1 MLHKRSNHASSSSPP
16 TLPDTSDEEL
26 YSELRRTI
34 DAPKARKRRRPQP
47 PSTTSVT
54 HGGTLRA
61 LLGFAATDDYIETS
75 KGGALAPSTAFG
87 ARTHPQALK
96 KDVDNTLSLDAATRK
111 TGSTSSTS
119 LSSSSSSS
127 SSSSE
132 DELVLPL
139 SCATRE
145 PISSAAAIK
154 SSVKVEHRGSSTR
167 IDRPPPDDS
176 DTGDEPEQPLSLGLN
191 GNGAGSMRQFSI
203 TQSST
208 IAAGSQT
215 SEDEEEDEVALA
227 VKPPSLTSTAAGT
240 SAAPKLSH
248 KTIDDLQ
255 GQRPAF
261 PVPAELR
268 DTDPLELAPG
278 FAVPAS
284 INRFLRSYQ
293 RDGVRFLYR
302 SYAENRG
309 ALLGDDMGLG
319 KTIQVIAFLS
329 AIMRKTG
336 REEDADRRIEAVR
349 SDRQRADYHRA
360 NAVWPTC
367 LIICPSSVIDNWRH
381 ELDTWG
387 YFEHAAFSGTRAK
400 NALESFRRG
409 RLDILVTS
417 HETASL
423 SIEHLRDLDLS
434 CVLIDEA
441 HKLKNP
447 NSQMT
452 KAMQTFRCKARF
464 ALTGTAIQNTY
475 RELYTLADWTNP
487 GLLGT
492 VKEWITEIE
501 EPLKQG
507 QRRGADP
514 EHIADARTRAE
525 KLVTNVLPIFF
536 LRRTKALIADQ
547 LPHKFDKIVFCP
559 LTSTQL
565 EVYKRILS
573 EDEVDLMKRHADPCD
588 CGRLDP
594 ETGLAYRRQNCCF
607 KRDGKGEAW
616 NKNMLKY
623 IYLLQK
629 CSNHVALVFPD
640 PEDASSRE
648 PDRMERYDRQ
658 LSYVQLMFPD
668 SWQSKRCNAANGM
681 EPEFCGKWKVLT
693 GLLSQW
699 HADGDKVLLFST
711 NMRLLQFI
719 EFFLA
724 REGHNFLRLDGSTP
738 QPRRQQLVNQFNRDS
753 SIFVFVISTTAGGTG
768 LNLTSANRVVVFD
781 PHWNPSHDLQAMDR
795 AYRFGQARDVYV
807 YRLIG
812 AGSLEEV
819 IYGRQLY
826 KQQQMEIG
834 YNATK
839 ERRYFEGVAG
849 DQGSLGE
856 LFGCKNLFTLHES
869 SLAMKSII
877 DECNISEVTFALE
890 QYLKAGSLD
899 DQDSADAAFVERAH
913 SQQESRLT
921 STQNSAR
928 ADTTAQPTSVG
939 ANPIRSILEGS
950 GIAYS
955 HDHAALVGNSAA
967 EAALYRDAAKQV
979 SPRRRKGASTLQV
992 NASSKRPTWPH
1003 AASQSSSGSSKTQ
1016 KLKAASVPVW
1026 PPPRSKVTSM
1036 EETATQEET
1045 QSLAVAE
1052 QGLRRAV
1059 HQAESNRV
1067 PGLSDLAQLQSVS
1080 EVELAAAVNAMSAA
1094 EQKEFFDDAI
1104 RRWNRKNSVL
1114 NNRAGHQQQK
1124 PHFF

>member
-1 MLHKRSNHASSSSPP
+1 MSRKRLLKLGSSSPP
-16 TLPDTSDEEL
+16 S
-26 YSELRRTI
+26 RQ
-34 DAPKARKRRRPQP
+34 K
-47 PSTTSVT
+47 
-54 HGGTLRA
+54 
-61 LLGFAATDDYIETS
+61 
-75 KGGALAPSTAFG
+75 
-87 ARTHPQALK
+87 
-96 KDVDNTLSLDAATRK
+96 
-111 TGSTSSTS
+111 
-119 LSSSSSSS
+119 
-127 SSSSE
+127 SSE
-132 DELVLPL
+132 DELYRELGRPAGDRIVRKRHRTQPAATASATGRRSLRDLLGLSAVDDYIDTVATSALGSRIGSYQEPVPPDDSSDENLSLEEGRRASSPAPASSSSSCSSEDEPVLPL
-139 SCATRE
+139 SKSRRAPTVAALAVTELPTPPTCNPLPVSRLHESQA
-145 PISSAAAIK
+145 SSDAD
-154 SSVKVEHRGSSTR
+154 T
-167 IDRPPPDDS
+167 DD
-176 DTGDEPEQPLSLGLN
+176 ELEQALSLNNN
-191 GNGAGSMRQFSI
+191 GIGSLAFAAG
-203 TQSST
+203 TQSS
-208 IAAGSQT
+208 IVLGASDT
-215 SEDEEEDEVALA
+215 SEDEEELALA
-227 VKPPSLTSTAAGT
+227 MRPPLAAGT
-240 SAAPKLSH
+240 SAKRSQPAHSASNDPV
-248 KTIDDLQ
+248 Q

-261 PVPAELR
+261 PVPPELR
-268 DTDPLELAPG
+268 NVGPLELAPG
-278 FAVPAS
+278 VIVPSS

-302 SYAENRG
+302 SWAEGRG

-329 AIMRKTG
+329 AIMAKTG
-336 REEDADRRIEAVR
+336 REEDADRRIEAER
-349 SDRQRADYHRA
+349 SDRQRSGFQCADA
-360 NAVWPTC
+360 IWPTC

-387 YFEHAAFSGTRAK
+387 YFEHTAYSGKNAK
-400 NALESFRRG
+400 DALESFRRG
-409 RLDILVTS
+409 RLDILITS

-423 SIEHLRDLDLS
+423 AIEQLRDLDLS
-434 CVLIDEA
+434 CVFIDEA

-452 KAMQTFRCKARF
+452 QAMQTFRCKARF

-492 VKEWITEIE
+492 VKEWIAEIE
-501 EPLKQG
+501 EPLKRG
-507 QRRGADP
+507 QSRGAEP
-514 EHIADARTRAE
+514 EQIADARTRAE
-525 KLVTNVLPIFF
+525 KLVKNVLPIFF

-565 EVYKRILS
+565 DVYNRILS

-594 ETGLAYRRQNCCF
+594 DTGLAYRRQNCCF
-607 KRDGKGEAW
+607 KRDGNGESW
-616 NKNMLKY
+616 SKNMLKY

-648 PDRMERYDRQ
+648 PDRVERYERQ

-668 SWQSKRCNAANGM
+668 NWQDKRCNVVNGM
-681 EPEFCGKWKVLT
+681 EPDFCGKWKVLA
-693 GLLSQW
+693 GLLQQW
-699 HADGDKVLLFST
+699 HSDGDKVLLFST
-711 NMRLLQFI
+711 NIRLLQFI

-738 QPRRQQLVNQFNRDS
+738 QPRRQLLVNQFNRDR
-753 SIFVFVISTTAGGTG
+753 SIFVFLISTTAGGTG
-768 LNLTSANRVVVFD
+768 LNLTAANRVVVFD

-795 AYRFGQARDVYV
+795 AYRFGQSRDVYV

-899 DQDSADAAFVERAH
+899 DQKSADAALAERAG
-913 SQQESRLT
+913 SPRAGRLNLVKSDNQT
-921 STQNSAR
+921 SSS
-928 ADTTAQPTSVG
+928 AQPSSG
-939 ANPIRSILEGS
+939 NADPIRDILEGS

-967 EAALYRDAAKQV
+967 EAALYRNAAHPASSRQ
-979 SPRRRKGASTLQV
+979 RKTITKKAKKPA
-992 NASSKRPTWPH
+992 NASKAENS
-1003 AASQSSSGSSKTQ
+1003 AAS
-1016 KLKAASVPVW
+1016 APIW
-1026 PPPRSKVTSM
+1026 PPPRRTLVAALND
-1036 EETATQEET
+1036 TATREES

-1059 HQAESNRV
+1059 THQPRTRM
-1067 PGLSDLAQLQSVS
+1067 PDLSDLAQLQNVT
-1080 EVELAAAVNAMSAA
+1080 EVELAAAVNAMPAT
-1094 EQKEFFDDAI
+1094 EQKAFFDDAV
-1104 RRWNRKNSVL
+1104 RRWNRK
-1114 NNRAGHQQQK
+1114 RAAVEGQKQQQQ
-1124 PHFF
+1124 PLF

>member
-1 MLHKRSNHASSSSPP
+1 MLRKRTTFTRSSSPP
-16 TLPDTSDEEL
+16 LQQDSSDEEFFGRL
-26 YSELRRTI
+26 S
-34 DAPKARKRRRPQP
+34 DAAHPHKTRKRRRPQP
-47 PSTTSVT
+47 AVAGSVASAR
-54 HGGTLRA
+54 TLRN
-61 LLGFAATDDYIETS
+61 LLGLTAADDYIES
-75 KGGALAPSTAFG
+75 SAAIADRFAHRNGHGVPVAPLNKLNIDSDGGAAP
-87 ARTHPQALK
+87 RLR
-96 KDVDNTLSLDAATRK
+96 NLSA
-111 TGSTSSTS
+111 SSP
-119 LSSSSSSS
+119 SSS

-132 DELVLPL
+132 DEIVLPV
-139 SCATRE
+139 SRAPRE
-145 PISSAAAIK
+145 PTAPLSSSLAKPQAESEKAQPWAPLDH
-154 SSVKVEHRGSSTR
+154 SQPCT
-167 IDRPPPDDS
+167 DS
-176 DTGDEPEQPLSLGLN
+176 DTGDEDPEQALSLATN
-191 GNGAGSMRQFSI
+191 GNGSLRTIFNP
-203 TQSST
+203 SSSSA
-208 IAAGSQT
+208 IGGSQT
-215 SEDEEEDEVALA
+215 SDEEDEVFLA
-227 VKPPSLTSTAAGT
+227 VRAPT
-240 SAAPKLSH
+240 SAPKSSSNASVQLKNSDAPSASSH
-248 KTIDDLQ
+248 GI
-255 GQRPAF
+255 RPSF
-261 PVPAELR
+261 PIPTELRSVGPLILAPNVEVPA
-268 DTDPLELAPG
+268 A
-278 FAVPAS
+278 

-302 SYAENRG
+302 SYAEGRG

-329 AIMRKTG
+329 AIMGKTG

-349 SDRQRADYHRA
+349 SDRQRSDYHRA
-360 NAVWPTC
+360 DAIWPTC

-387 YFEHAAFSGTRAK
+387 YFEHAAYSGTRAK
-400 NALESFRRG
+400 HALESFRRG

-423 SIEHLRDLDLS
+423 SIEHLRDLAVS

-447 NSQMT
+447 SSQMT
-452 KAMQTFRCKARF
+452 QAMQTFRCKARF

-492 VKEWITEIE
+492 VKEWIAEIE
-501 EPLKQG
+501 DPLKHG

-514 EHIADARTRAE
+514 ERIADARTRAE
-525 KLVTNVLPIFF
+525 KLVKNVLPIFF
-536 LRRTKALIADQ
+536 LRRTKTLIADQ
-547 LPHKFDKIVFCP
+547 LPCKFDKIVFCP

-565 EVYKRILS
+565 DVYKRILS

-588 CGRLDP
+588 CGWLDP

-607 KRDGKGEAW
+607 KRDRKGEP

-640 PEDASSRE
+640 PEDANSKE
-648 PDRMERYDRQ
+648 PDRVERYERQ
-658 LSYVQLMFPD
+658 LSYVKLMFPD
-668 SWQSKRCNAANGM
+668 RWQGKRCNAANGM
-681 EPEFCGKWKVLT
+681 EPEFCGKWKVLA
-693 GLLSQW
+693 GLLAQW

-711 NMRLLQFI
+711 NLRLLQFI

-724 REGHNFLRLDGSTP
+724 REGHNFLRLDGTTP

-753 SIFVFVISTTAGGTG
+753 SIFVFLISTTAGSTG
-768 LNLTSANRVVVFD
+768 LNLTAANRVVVFD

-795 AYRFGQARDVYV
+795 AYRFGQSRDVYV

-890 QYLKAGSLD
+890 QYLKAGSLE
-899 DQDSADAAFVERAH
+899 DQTSADQAFAERAH
-913 SQQESRLT
+913 SQ
-921 STQNSAR
+921 R
-928 ADTTAQPTSVG
+928 ADVADPTQPTGGENASVEPDD
-939 ANPIRSILEGS
+939 AIRSILEGS

-967 EAALYRDAAKQV
+967 EAAMYRKAAEEQGFIHQRT
-979 SPRRRKGASTLQV
+979 RRSISGGGASNKRV
-992 NASSKRPTWPH
+992 AKHPGSSR
-1003 AASQSSSGSSKTQ
+1003 SSSTKSKKQALEASTS
-1016 KLKAASVPVW
+1016 AAVW
-1026 PPPRSKVTSM
+1026 PPPRSKATASDNAS
-1036 EETATQEET
+1036 ATQEES
-1045 QSLAVAE
+1045 QSLAVAK

-1059 HQAESNRV
+1059 HVDVAAAGPTRM
-1067 PGLSDLAQLQSVS
+1067 PDLSDLARLQNVS
-1080 EVELAAAVNAMSAA
+1080 EVELASAVNGMSAA
-1094 EQKEFFDDAI
+1094 EQKAFFDDAV
-1104 RRWNRKNSVL
+1104 RRWNRKRSVL
-1114 NNRAGHQQQK
+1114 AKTAGQQQQQQQ
-1124 PHFF
+1124 FF

>member
-1 MLHKRSNHASSSSPP
+1 MVRKRSTWTRSSSPR
-16 TLPDTSDEEL
+16 LRQDSSDGE
-26 YSELRRTI
+26 SFRRLS
-34 DAPKARKRRRPQP
+34 DAHVPHDSRKRRRAQP
-47 PSTTSVT
+47 ATTSSAT
-54 HGGTLRA
+54 SGRKLRD
-61 LLGFAATDDYIETS
+61 LLGLTAADDYIETS
-75 KGGALAPSTAFG
+75 ASIADKA
-87 ARTHPQALK
+87 ARRHG
-96 KDVDNTLSLDAATRK
+96 DTLSDCKPNVDADGRA
-111 TGSTSSTS
+111 SV
-119 LSSSSSSS
+119 SSSSSSS

-139 SCATRE
+139 SRAPRE
-145 PISSAAAIK
+145 PTASLPSATLQDK
-154 SSVKVEHRGSSTR
+154 SKLPQPWSRLDHSQPCS
-167 IDRPPPDDS
+167 DS
-176 DTGDEPEQPLSLGLN
+176 DTGDEEPEQALSLATN
-191 GNGAGSMRQFSI
+191 GNGSLPPILNPSSSSAKGS
-203 TQSST
+203 
-208 IAAGSQT
+208 SQT
-215 SEDEEEDEVALA
+215 SDDDDDDDEEEVFLA
-227 VKPPSLTSTAAGT
+227 VRAPTSATKSSSNATVQPRASGASTASSHGT
-240 SAAPKLSH
+240 
-248 KTIDDLQ
+248 
-255 GQRPAF
+255 RPSF
-261 PVPAELR
+261 PIPAELK
-268 DTDPLELAPG
+268 DVGPLILAPSVE
-278 FAVPAS
+278 VPAA

-302 SYAENRG
+302 SYAEGRG

-329 AIMRKTG
+329 AIMGKTG

-349 SDRQRADYHRA
+349 SDRQRSDYHRA
-360 NAVWPTC
+360 DAIWPTC

-387 YFEHAAFSGTRAK
+387 YFEHAAYTGTRAK
-400 NALESFRRG
+400 DALESFRRG

-447 NSQMT
+447 SSQMT
-452 KAMQTFRCKARF
+452 QAMQTFRCKARF

-492 VKEWITEIE
+492 VKEWIAEIE
-501 EPLKQG
+501 DPLKHG

-514 EHIADARTRAE
+514 ERIADARTRAE
-525 KLVTNVLPIFF
+525 KLVKNVLPIFF

-547 LPHKFDKIVFCP
+547 LPRKFDKIVFCP

-565 EVYKRILS
+565 DVYKRILS

-607 KRDGKGEAW
+607 KRDRKGESW

-640 PEDASSRE
+640 PEDASSKE
-648 PDRMERYDRQ
+648 PDRMERYERQ
-658 LSYVQLMFPD
+658 LSYVRLMFPD
-668 SWQSKRCNAANGM
+668 SWQGKRCNAANGM
-681 EPEFCGKWKVLT
+681 EPEFCGKWKVLA
-693 GLLSQW
+693 GLLAQW

-711 NMRLLQFI
+711 NLRLLQFI

-724 REGHNFLRLDGSTP
+724 REGHNFLRLDGTTP

-753 SIFVFVISTTAGGTG
+753 SLFVFLISTTAGGTG
-768 LNLTSANRVVVFD
+768 LNLTAANRVVVFD

-795 AYRFGQARDVYV
+795 AYRFGQSRDVYV

-890 QYLKAGSLD
+890 QYLKAGSSD
-899 DQDSADAAFVERAH
+899 DQTSADQAFAERAH
-913 SQQESRLT
+913 SQQK
-921 STQNSAR
+921 
-928 ADTTAQPTSVG
+928 ADVAAPTDKEGGDDAAVQPD
-939 ANPIRSILEGS
+939 AIRSILEGS

-967 EAALYRDAAKQV
+967 EAALYRKAAQTQGSRQPRSKRTTSGSVGATSKRVAKQA
-979 SPRRRKGASTLQV
+979 G
-992 NASSKRPTWPH
+992 SSR
-1003 AASQSSSGSSKTQ
+1003 SSSSISKKET
-1016 KLKAASVPVW
+1016 LEATTSAAIW
-1026 PPPRSKVTSM
+1026 PPPRSKVTSFDDASAAS
-1036 EETATQEET
+1036 ATQEES

-1059 HQAESNRV
+1059 NLDDVAAAAAGSSTRM
-1067 PGLSDLAQLQSVS
+1067 PDLSDLARLQNVT
-1080 EVELAAAVNAMSAA
+1080 EVELASAVNKMSAP
-1094 EQKEFFDDAI
+1094 EQKAFFDDAV
-1104 RRWNRKNSVL
+1104 RRWNRKRGVL
-1114 NNRAGHQQQK
+1114 SKAAGQREQQQ
-1124 PHFF
+1124 FF

>member
-1 MLHKRSNHASSSSPP
+1 MVRKRSTFTRSSSPP
-16 TLPDTSDEEL
+16 LQQDSSDEEFFGRF
-26 YSELRRTI
+26 EHAGDPPHT
-34 DAPKARKRRRPQP
+34 RKRRRTQP
-47 PSTTSVT
+47 AATSSIT
-54 HGGTLRA
+54 SGRTLRD
-61 LLGFAATDDYIETS
+61 LLGLTAADDYIES
-75 KGGALAPSTAFG
+75 AAAIADRIAHSNGDVPPDRKFNIDSDDEIAPRVRHAS
-87 ARTHPQALK
+87 
-96 KDVDNTLSLDAATRK
+96 V
-111 TGSTSSTS
+111 
-119 LSSSSSSS
+119 SSSSSS

-139 SCATRE
+139 SRAPRE
-145 PISSAAAIK
+145 PTASLP
-154 SSVKVEHRGSSTR
+154 STTPR
-167 IDRPPPDDS
+167 DDTKKPQPWTNFDHSQPATDS
-176 DTGDEPEQPLSLGLN
+176 DSGDEEPEQALSLTIN
-191 GNGAGSMRQFSI
+191 GNGSLQPLFNP
-203 TQSST
+203 SSSP
-208 IAAGSQT
+208 AVADVQT
-215 SEDEEEDEVALA
+215 SDEEDEVCLA
-227 VKPPSLTSTAAGT
+227 VKAPISAPNPSSKASVQRKPADASTA
-240 SAAPKLSH
+240 SS
-248 KTIDDLQ
+248 D
-255 GQRPAF
+255 GQRPSF
-261 PVPAELR
+261 PIPAELR
-268 DTDPLELAPG
+268 NIGPLILAPNVK
-278 FAVPAS
+278 VPAS

-293 RDGVRFLYR
+293 RDGVCFLYR
-302 SYAENRG
+302 SYAEGRG

-329 AIMRKTG
+329 AIMGKTG

-349 SDRQRADYHRA
+349 SDRQRSDYHRA
-360 NAVWPTC
+360 DAIWPTC

-387 YFEHAAFSGTRAK
+387 YFEHAAYSGTRAK
-400 NALESFRRG
+400 DALESFRRG

-434 CVLIDEA
+434 CVFIDEA

-447 NSQMT
+447 SSQMT
-452 KAMQTFRCKARF
+452 QAMQTFRCKARF

-492 VKEWITEIE
+492 VKEWIAEIE
-501 EPLKQG
+501 DPLKHG

-514 EHIADARTRAE
+514 ERIADARTRAE
-525 KLVTNVLPIFF
+525 KLVKNVLPIFF

-547 LPHKFDKIVFCP
+547 LPRKFDKIVFCP

-565 EVYKRILS
+565 DVYKRILS
-573 EDEVDLMKRHADPCD
+573 EEEVDLMKRHADPCD

-607 KRDGKGEAW
+607 KRDRKGESW

-640 PEDASSRE
+640 PEDANSKE
-648 PDRMERYDRQ
+648 PDRVERYDRQ

-668 SWQSKRCNAANGM
+668 SWQGKRCNAANGM
-681 EPEFCGKWKVLT
+681 EPEFCGKWKVLV
-693 GLLSQW
+693 GLFSQW

-711 NMRLLQFI
+711 NLRLLQFI

-724 REGHNFLRLDGSTP
+724 REGHNFLRLDGTTP

-753 SIFVFVISTTAGGTG
+753 SIFVFLISTTAGGTG
-768 LNLTSANRVVVFD
+768 LNLTAANRVVVFD

-795 AYRFGQARDVYV
+795 AYRFGQSRDVYV

-899 DQDSADAAFVERAH
+899 DQTSADQAFAERAQ
-913 SQQESRLT
+913 SQQ
-921 STQNSAR
+921 
-928 ADTTAQPTSVG
+928 ADVAEPAERVGAQPD
-939 ANPIRSILEGS
+939 AIRSILEGS

-955 HDHAALVGNSAA
+955 HNHAALVGNSAA
-967 EAALYRDAAKQV
+967 EAALYQKAAQKE
-979 SPRRRKGASTLQV
+979 
-992 NASSKRPTWPH
+992 
-1003 AASQSSSGSSKTQ
+1003 GSSRQRSGRRISGGGANSKTGLSRTSSTASR
-1016 KLKAASVPVW
+1016 KEAVEATTSAAVW
-1026 PPPRSKVTSM
+1026 PPPRSKTVGSHK
-1036 EETATQEET
+1036 ESATQEET

-1059 HQAESNRV
+1059 KQNDVVSTAAGSSTRV
-1067 PGLSDLAQLQSVS
+1067 PGLSDLAQLQNVT
-1080 EVELAAAVNAMSAA
+1080 EVELASAVNGMSET
-1094 EQKEFFDDAI
+1094 EQKAFFSDAV
-1104 RRWNRKNSVL
+1104 RRWNRKRAAVL
-1114 NNRAGHQQQK
+1114 SKAAGGQQQQQQQQR
-1124 PHFF
+1124 FF

>member
-1 MLHKRSNHASSSSPP
+1 MVSPSPPFGQDSSDDEFLQKPSIIKSSSNKRR
-16 TLPDTSDEEL
+16 
-26 YSELRRTI
+26 LRRNDPTVASHV
-34 DAPKARKRRRPQP
+34 DSGR
-47 PSTTSVT
+47 
-54 HGGTLRA
+54 TLRD
-61 LLGFAATDDYIETS
+61 LLGLTAADDYIETTAAIAAGIGRAS
-75 KGGALAPSTAFG
+75 KDHDSSTPGSNSDVIKA
-87 ARTHPQALK
+87 QASNQLK
-96 KDVDNTLSLDAATRK
+96 R
-111 TGSTSSTS
+111 STS
-119 LSSSSSSS
+119 LHSTAS

-132 DELVLPL
+132 EELILPI
-139 SCATRE
+139 SRTRRE
-145 PISSAAAIK
+145 PRAYLSPAALNGEALQSTSCIVSNQRSTAI
-154 SSVKVEHRGSSTR
+154 
-167 IDRPPPDDS
+167 DPDSGD
-176 DTGDEPEQPLSLGLN
+176 DEPEQALSLRADCN
-191 GNGAGSMRQFSI
+191 GSLPPPIFPKASPTCRD
-203 TQSST
+203 
-208 IAAGSQT
+208 SQT
-215 SEDEEEDEVALA
+215 SDEEDEVSLA
-227 VKPPSLTSTAAGT
+227 MRGPTLARRAPTDATAQCVR
-240 SAAPKLSH
+240 SATCSDGLH
-248 KTIDDLQ
+248 
-255 GQRPAF
+255 GQRPSF

-268 DTDPLELAPG
+268 DLGPLTLAPG
-278 FAVPAS
+278 IEVPAA

-302 SYAENRG
+302 SYSEGRG

-319 KTIQVIAFLS
+319 KTIQVIALLS
-329 AIMRKTG
+329 AIMGKTG
-336 REEDADRRIEAVR
+336 YEHDADRRIEAIR
-349 SDRQRADYHRA
+349 SGRQSRTYHRA
-360 NAVWPTC
+360 DAVWPTC

-387 YFEHAAFSGTRAK
+387 YFEHAAYSGTRAK
-400 NALESFRRG
+400 DTLESFRRG

-452 KAMQTFRCKARF
+452 RAMQTFRCKARF

-492 VKEWITEIE
+492 VKEWIAEIE
-501 EPLKQG
+501 DPLKHG
-507 QRRGADP
+507 QKRGADP
-514 EHIADARTRAE
+514 ERIADARTRAE

-547 LPHKFDKIVFCP
+547 LPRKFDKIVFCP
-559 LTSTQL
+559 LTPTQL
-565 EVYKRILS
+565 DVYKRILS
-573 EDEVDLMKRHADPCD
+573 EGEVELMKRHADPCD

-594 ETGLAYRRQNCCF
+594 DTGLAYRRQNCCF
-607 KRDGKGEAW
+607 KRDSTGGAW

-640 PEDASSRE
+640 PEDASSKE
-648 PDRMERYDRQ
+648 PDRVERYDRQ
-658 LSYVQLMFPD
+658 LSYVQLMFPS
-668 SWQSKRCNAANGM
+668 SWQGKRCNAANGM
-681 EPEFCGKWKVLT
+681 EPEFCGKWKVLA
-693 GLLSQW
+693 GLLAQW

-711 NMRLLQFI
+711 NLRLLQFI

-738 QPRRQQLVNQFNRDS
+738 QPRRQQLVNQFNRDA
-753 SIFVFVISTTAGGTG
+753 SIFVFLISTMAGGTG
-768 LNLTSANRVVVFD
+768 LNLTAANRVVVFD

-795 AYRFGQARDVYV
+795 AYRFGQSRDVYV

-834 YNATK
+834 YNAAK

-899 DQDSADAAFVERAH
+899 DQAALDSAFVERVG
-913 SQQESRLT
+913 SQQADAADVTENLEKGVK
-921 STQNSAR
+921 STP
-928 ADTTAQPTSVG
+928 AD
-939 ANPIRSILEGS
+939 PIRSILEGS

-955 HDHAALVGNSAA
+955 HDHAALMGNSAA
-967 EAALYRDAAKQV
+967 EAALYQEAAQRQAPLPQVSTSSAKRIAAK
-979 SPRRRKGASTLQV
+979 T
-992 NASSKRPTWPH
+992 KRPSKQTGV
-1003 AASQSSSGSSKTQ
+1003 SQATSGSSK
-1016 KLKAASVPVW
+1016 KAAPRVGTTAAVW
-1026 PPPRSKVTSM
+1026 PPPRTNVSRTDNV
-1036 EETATQEET
+1036 ATQEVLEES
-1045 QSLAVAE
+1045 QSLAVAA

-1059 HQAESNRV
+1059 HHDAHATKMRM
-1067 PGLSDLAQLQSVS
+1067 PDLSDLAELQNVT
-1080 EVELAAAVNAMSAA
+1080 EVEFASTVNAMPPA
-1094 EQKEFFDDAI
+1094 EQKAFFDDAV
-1104 RRWNRKNSVL
+1104 RRWNRKRSVL
-1114 NNRAGHQQQK
+1114 AKAADRQHHQ
-1124 PHFF
+1124 FF

>member
-1 MLHKRSNHASSSSPP
+1 MLRKRSIFAGSSSPP
-16 TLPDTSDEEL
+16 TVPDSSNEEFCN
-26 YSELRRTI
+26 ELNRDV

-47 PSTTSVT
+47 SSTTPVT
-54 HGGTLRA
+54 FGGTLRA
-61 LLGFAATDDYIETS
+61 LLGFTAADDYIETS
-75 KGGALAPSTAFG
+75 KTAPAGSVSRFDTRSRPQLG
-87 ARTHPQALK
+87 NTHSNDELGLDVVNK
-96 KDVDNTLSLDAATRK
+96 KKKSPAPIP
-111 TGSTSSTS
+111 
-119 LSSSSSSS
+119 SSSCSSS

-132 DELVLPL
+132 DEFVLPL
-139 SCATRE
+139 SRV
-145 PISSAAAIK
+145 PRDPSISTCVKRKPPVRFDQPFSASQNDRR
-154 SSVKVEHRGSSTR
+154 SS
-167 IDRPPPDDS
+167 DDS
-176 DTGDEPEQPLSLGLN
+176 DTGDEVEQSLSLSLN
-191 GNGAGSMRQFSI
+191 GSGAGSLPQLAMI
-203 TQSST
+203 TSKATAS
-208 IAAGSQT
+208 GSQT
-215 SEDEEEDEVALA
+215 SEDEDEVALS
-227 VKPPSLTSTAAGT
+227 VKPPSSTATNIANASIT
-240 SAAPKLSH
+240 SKRPHQNSQDWH
-248 KTIDDLQ
+248 

-261 PVPAELR
+261 VVPSELR
-268 DTDPLELAPG
+268 DIGPLELAPG
-278 FAVPAS
+278 VAVPEA

-293 RDGVRFLYR
+293 RDGIRFLYR
-302 SYAENRG
+302 SYAEGRG

-349 SDRQRADYHRA
+349 SDRQRSDYHRA

-387 YFEHAAFSGTRAK
+387 YFEHAAYSGTRAK
-400 NALESFRRG
+400 DALEAFRRG

-423 SIEHLRDLDLS
+423 SIEQLRDLDLS

-452 KAMQTFRCKARF
+452 KAMHTFRCKARF

-492 VKEWITEIE
+492 VKEWIAEIE
-501 EPLKQG
+501 EPLKHG

-514 EHIADARTRAE
+514 ERIADARTRAE

-547 LPHKFDKIVFCP
+547 LPRKFDKIVFCP

-573 EDEVDLMKRHADPCD
+573 EHEVDLMKRHADPCD

-648 PDRMERYDRQ
+648 PDRMERYERQ

-681 EPEFCGKWKVLT
+681 EPEFCGKWKVLA

-711 NMRLLQFI
+711 NIRLLQFI

-738 QPRRQQLVNQFNRDS
+738 QPRRQQLVNQFNTDS
-753 SIFVFVISTTAGGTG
+753 SIFVFLISTTAGGTG
-768 LNLTSANRVVVFD
+768 LNLAAANRVVVFD

-795 AYRFGQARDVYV
+795 AYRFGQSRDVYI

-899 DQDSADAAFVERAH
+899 DQDSADAALVERAH
-913 SQQESRLT
+913 SQRESQLG
-921 STQNSAR
+921 STQNGAGAETSAR
-928 ADTTAQPTSVG
+928 PSTVG
-939 ANPIRSILEGS
+939 ADPVRSILEGS
-950 GIAYS
+950 GITYS

-967 EAALYRDAAKQV
+967 EAALYRDAAKQI
-979 SPRRRKGASTLQV
+979 SPRRRKSTGTSHKSANGQ
-992 NASSKRPTWPH
+992 KPTRPQAT
-1003 AASQSSSGSSKTQ
+1003 SRSSSGSSKAQ
-1016 KLKAASVPVW
+1016 KAEATSAPVW
-1026 PPPRSKVTSM
+1026 PPPRKMAST

-1045 QSLAVAE
+1045 QSLVVAE
-1052 QGLRRAV
+1052 QGLKRAV
-1059 HQAESNRV
+1059 HQAHDGRMPV
-1067 PGLSDLAQLQSVS
+1067 LSDLAQLQNVS

-1094 EQKEFFDDAI
+1094 EQKAFFDDAV
-1104 RRWNRKNSVL
+1104 RRWNRKNAVL
-1114 NNRAGHQQQK
+1114 AKGAGHQQQ
-1124 PHFF
+1124 HFF

>member
-1 MLHKRSNHASSSSPP
+1 MKQG
-16 TLPDTSDEEL
+16 
-26 YSELRRTI
+26 
-34 DAPKARKRRRPQP
+34 QP
-47 PSTTSVT
+47 EV
-54 HGGTLRA
+54 
-61 LLGFAATDDYIETS
+61 
-75 KGGALAPSTAFG
+75 
-87 ARTHPQALK
+87 
-96 KDVDNTLSLDAATRK
+96 
-111 TGSTSSTS
+111 
-119 LSSSSSSS
+119 
-127 SSSSE
+127 
-132 DELVLPL
+132 
-139 SCATRE
+139 
-145 PISSAAAIK
+145 
-154 SSVKVEHRGSSTR
+154 
-167 IDRPPPDDS
+167 DS
-176 DTGDEPEQPLSLGLN
+176 DTGDDEPEQALSLTSN
-191 GNGAGSMRQFSI
+191 GNASLPSALA
-203 TQSST
+203 QSSSFRNDR
-208 IAAGSQT
+208 SQT
-215 SEDEEEDEVALA
+215 SDEDDEVSLA
-227 VKPPSLTSTAAGT
+227 IRGPVSVPISFTNV
-240 SAAPKLSH
+240 SASH
-248 KTIDDLQ
+248 IISYSSGDGFH
-255 GQRPAF
+255 GQRPSF
-261 PVPAELR
+261 PIPVDLK
-268 DTDPLELAPG
+268 DVGPLILAPG
-278 FAVPAS
+278 VEVPAS

-302 SYAENRG
+302 SYAQGRG

-329 AIMRKTG
+329 AIMVKTG
-336 REEDADRRIEAVR
+336 REEDADRRIEAIR
-349 SDRQRADYHRA
+349 SDRQSSDYHRA
-360 NAVWPTC
+360 NAIWPTC

-381 ELDTWG
+381 EFDTWG
-387 YFEHAAFSGTRAK
+387 YFEHAAYSGTRAK
-400 NALESFRRG
+400 DALDSFRRG

-447 NSQMT
+447 SSQMT
-452 KAMQTFRCKARF
+452 QAMQTFRCKVRY

-501 EPLKQG
+501 VPLKHG
-507 QRRGADP
+507 QKRGADP

-547 LPHKFDKIVFCP
+547 LPRKFDKIVFCP
-559 LTSTQL
+559 LTPTQL
-565 EVYKRILS
+565 DVYKRILS

-594 ETGLAYRRQNCCF
+594 DTGLAYRRQNCCF
-607 KRDGKGEAW
+607 KRDSTGGAW

-640 PEDASSRE
+640 PEDASSKD
-648 PDRMERYDRQ
+648 PDRMERYHRQ

-681 EPEFCGKWKVLT
+681 EPELCGKWKVLA
-693 GLLSQW
+693 GMLAQW
-699 HADGDKVLLFST
+699 HANGDKVLLFST
-711 NMRLLQFI
+711 NLRLLQFI
-719 EFFLA
+719 EFFLS
-724 REGHNFLRLDGSTP
+724 REGHNFLRLDGTTP
-738 QPRRQQLVNQFNRDS
+738 QPRRQQLVNQFNRDA
-753 SIFVFVISTTAGGTG
+753 SIFVFLISTTAGGTG

-795 AYRFGQARDVYV
+795 AYRFGQSRDVYV

-819 IYGRQLY
+819 IYGRQIY

-877 DECNISEVTFALE
+877 DQCNISEVTFALE
-890 QYLKAGSLD
+890 QYLLAGSLEDPAATGVTLTKHSGILGADVADPTRYVEDGDVAQRTASVD
-899 DQDSADAAFVERAH
+899 DD
-913 SQQESRLT
+913 
-921 STQNSAR
+921 
-928 ADTTAQPTSVG
+928 
-939 ANPIRSILEGS
+939 PIRSILEGS
-950 GIAYS
+950 GISYS

-967 EAALYRDAAKQV
+967 EAALYKKAARRPVSSRPGRTSRAAGFVATSERAAKPT
-979 SPRRRKGASTLQV
+979 STSKKGT
-992 NASSKRPTWPH
+992 H
-1003 AASQSSSGSSKTQ
+1003 
-1016 KLKAASVPVW
+1016 KAAATTPSW
-1026 PPPRSKVTSM
+1026 PPPRSKKTSSDN
-1036 EETATQEET
+1036 EATQQQES
-1045 QSLAVAE
+1045 QSVAAAA

-1059 HQAESNRV
+1059 QHDAVAAQSRV
-1067 PGLSDLAQLQSVS
+1067 PDLSDLAELQNVK
-1080 EVELAAAVNAMSAA
+1080 EVELASAVNAMPPV
-1094 EQKEFFDDAI
+1094 EQKAFFDDAV
-1104 RRWNRKNSVL
+1104 RRWNRKQSIL
-1114 NNRAGHQQQK
+1114 AKAANRSAQQ
-1124 PHFF
+1124 FF